1 METKIKRTYR
11 LVVIATLLS
20 AFSFS
25 QIQEDKKL
33 HFAAGSVIGAA
44 GYVYSYNKHYNK
56 KRAFINGVCT
66 AFAAGVVKEIYDGEN
81 DGYVEHEDILATTLG
96 GITITAILH
105 LLNKNKKSNYRI
117 LDKKLGGYYYEKN
130 YKEITY
136 TDYNAFYEL
145 DIYTSYNTR
154 QVKESK
160 KR

>member
-20 AFSFS
+20 AFTFS

-33 HFAAGSVIGAA
+33 HYAAGNIIGAA
-44 GYVYSYNKHYNK
+44 AYVYSYNKHQDK
-56 KRAFINGVCT
+56 KKAFINGVCT

-130 YKEITY
+130 HKETTY
-136 TDYNAFYEL
+136 DNYNAFYEL
-145 DIYTSYNTR
+145 DFYTSYNTR
-154 QVKESK
+154 QVSK
-160 KR
+160 TKKK